1 MFIGTIGDMDSNIME
16 NIKHDFIKNDIYF
29 KFDVDL
35 NLSEES
41 GEKRIQNLIWKM
53 EIKILLII

>member
-1 MFIGTIGDMDSNIME
+1 METIGDMDSNIME
-16 NIKHDFIKNDIYF
+16 NIKHDFIKNDTYL
-29 KFDVDL
+29 KFDVNL

-41 GEKRIQNLIWKM
+41 GEKRIQNLIGKM

>member
-1 MFIGTIGDMDSNIME
+1 ME
-16 NIKHDFIKNDIYF
+16 NIKHDFIKNDIYL

-41 GEKRIQNLIWKM
+41 GEKRIQNLI
-53 EIKILLII
+53 